1 MAERQQWFGE
11 KICDICGCEIKG
23 VLYDTKRRDRAPEW
37 ATMCSACYPEYGS
50 FIFWGSGQKYEEDE
64 DGEFYL
70 VAGGE
75 PEENDSAKVD
85 QDISVNDILRM
96 FFKS

>member
-1 MAERQQWFGE
+1 MTRSGE
-11 KICDICGCEIKG
+11 TGHLNGQPC
-23 VLYDTKRRDRAPEW
+23 A
-37 ATMCSACYPEYGS
+37 GS
-50 FIFWGSGQKYEEDE
+50 VIAFTGSPIGWGSGQKYEEDE

>member
-11 KICDICGCEIKG
+11 KTCDICGKEIKG
-23 VLYDTKRRDRAPEW
+23 VLYDACRKDTPEW
-37 ATMCSACYPEYGS
+37 ATMCRKCYRFYGS
-50 FIFWGSGQKYEEDE
+50 PIGWGSGQKYEEDE
-64 DGEFYL
+64 DGKFYL
-70 VAGGE
+70 IAGGE
-75 PEENDSAKVD
+75 PEENNAAKVD

>member
-11 KICDICGCEIKG
+11 KTCDICGKEIKG
-23 VLYDTKRRDRAPEW
+23 VLYDACRKDTPEW
-37 ATMCSACYPEYGS
+37 ATMCRKCYRFYGS
-50 FIFWGSGQKYEEDE
+50 PIGWGSGQKYEEE
-64 DGEFYL
+64 NGEFYL

>member
-11 KICDICGCEIKG
+11 KTCDICGKEIKG
-23 VLYDTKRRDRAPEW
+23 VLYDACRKDTPEW
-37 ATMCSACYPEYGS
+37 ATMCRKCYRFYGS
-50 FIFWGSGQKYEEDE
+50 PIGWGSGQKYEEE

-70 VAGGE
+70 TAGGE

>member
-11 KICDICGCEIKG
+11 KTCDICGCEIKG
-23 VLYDTKRRDRAPEW
+23 VLYDACRKETPEW
-37 ATMCSACYPEYGS
+37 ATMCRKCYRFYGS
-50 FIFWGSGQKYEEDE
+50 PIGWGSGQKYEEE
-64 DGEFYL
+64 NGEFYL

>member
-11 KICDICGCEIKG
+11 KICDICGCEING
-23 VLYDTKRRDRAPEW
+23 VLYDTIRKDRKPEW
-37 ATMCSACYPEYGS
+37 ATMCGKCYPEYGS
-50 FIFWGSGQKYEEDE
+50 FIFWGSGQKYEEE
-64 DGEFYL
+64 DGKFYL

>member
-1 MAERQQWFGE
+1 
-11 KICDICGCEIKG
+11 
-23 VLYDTKRRDRAPEW
+23 
-37 ATMCSACYPEYGS
+37 MCRKCYRFYGS
-50 FIFWGSGQKYEEDE
+50 PIGWGSGQKYEEE
-64 DGEFYL
+64 NGEFYL

>member
-23 VLYDTKRRDRAPEW
+23 VLYDACRRDVPEW
-37 ATMCSACYPEYGS
+37 ATMCSRCYCTYGS
-50 FIFWGSGQKYEEDE
+50 AIGWGSGQKYEEDE

>member
-11 KICDICGCEIKG
+11 KICDICGKEIKG
-23 VLYDTKRRDRAPEW
+23 VLYDACRKDTPEW
-37 ATMCSACYPEYGS
+37 ATMCRKCYRFYGS
-50 FIFWGSGQKYEEDE
+50 PIGWGSGQKYEEE
-64 DGEFYL
+64 NGEFYL

>member
-11 KICDICGCEIKG
+11 KTCDICGKEIKG
-23 VLYDTKRRDRAPEW
+23 ILYDACRKDTPEW
-37 ATMCSACYPEYGS
+37 ATMCRKCYRFYGS
-50 FIFWGSGQKYEEDE
+50 PIGWGSGQKYEEE
-64 DGEFYL
+64 NGEFYL

-85 QDISVNDILRM
+85 QDIRVNDILRM